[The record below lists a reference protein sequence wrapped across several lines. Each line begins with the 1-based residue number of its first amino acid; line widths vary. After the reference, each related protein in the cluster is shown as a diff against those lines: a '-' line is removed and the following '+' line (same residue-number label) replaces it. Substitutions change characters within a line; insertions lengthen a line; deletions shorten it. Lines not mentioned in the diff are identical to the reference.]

1 MAQTTPNK
9 NQKNN
14 TKNQKD
20 SIIHSLIDQEE
31 QRQLEMIGLIPSEN
45 HTSPDVLSV
54 LGSCLN
60 SKYSEGM
67 VGARYYEGNQYIDQ
81 IEQLARDRVRELFDV
96 AHVNV
101 QPYSGSPAN
110 TAIYFA
116 LMEPGETLMGL
127 KLSMG
132 GHLTHGHPK
141 VTFSGKF
148 FNSVQFTLDEDARID
163 FDQVRALALEYKPK
177 VIVAG
182 NTAYPFELDFKKF
195 REIAD
200 EVGAWLVA
208 DISHITGLIV
218 GGEHMSPVPYADVIM
233 STTHKTFRGPRGAM
247 ILVTKRGV
255 EKDAKLPRKIDSA
268 IIPGL
273 QGGPHNA
280 TTAGIA
286 IAAAE
291 AMRPEFQTYA
301 KQVRKN
307 ADALADALKAEGL
320 KLVGDGTE
328 SHLMLIDLTPFSDGL
343 GTQVAYAMD
352 VAGMYANRNTVPHE
366 PCSPFYPSGIRIG
379 TPLVTT
385 RGMKEAEMKQIATWI
400 KRVVDLVKEK
410 ELPSDKKERRAFVTE
425 FRSWADKQEAL
436 HDIRKEVTAMTKE
449 FPLFSW
455 E

>member
-1 MAQTTPNK
+1 MATPD
-9 NQKNN
+9 Q
-14 TKNQKD
+14 
-20 SIIHSLIDQEE
+20 IFSLIKQE
-31 QRQLEMIGLIPSEN
+31 QKRQQTMIGLIPSEN
-45 HTSPDVLSV
+45 HISPDVSKVLS
-54 LGSCLN
+54 SCLN

-67 VGARYYEGNQYIDQ
+67 VGHRYYEGNLYIDQ
-81 IEQLARDRVRELFDV
+81 IEQLARDRVQNLFDV

-127 KLSMG
+127 QLVFG

-148 FNSVQFTLDEDARID
+148 FKSVQFQLNANARID
-163 FDQVRALALEYKPK
+163 FDQVRALAHEHKPK

-182 NTAYPFELDFKKF
+182 NTAYPFKLDFAKF

-200 EVGAWLVA
+200 EIGAWLVA
-208 DISHITGLIV
+208 DISHVTGLII
-218 GGEHMSPVPYADVIM
+218 GGQHPSPVPYADVIM

-247 ILVTKRGV
+247 IMVTKRGV
-255 EKDAKLPRKIDSA
+255 MRDPKLPTKIDSA

-291 AMRPEFQTYA
+291 AARPEFQKYA
-301 KQVRKN
+301 KQIRKN
-307 ADALADALKAEGL
+307 ADALAKAFQKKKL

-328 SHLMLIDLTPFSDGL
+328 THLMLLDLTPISDGL
-343 GTQVAYAMD
+343 GTQVSYAMD
-352 VAGMYANRNTVPHE
+352 VAGMYANKNTVPYE
-366 PCSPFYPSGIRIG
+366 PCSPFFPSGVRVG

-385 RGMKEAEMKQIATWI
+385 RGMKEAEMKQIADWI
-400 KRVVDLVKEK
+400 SQVVELVHTET
-410 ELPSDKKERRAFVTE
+410 LPTDKKARAAFIAEFQVRAAKDKGLLAIRKQVTE
-425 FRSWADKQEAL
+425 LASS
-436 HDIRKEVTAMTKE
+436 
-449 FPLFSW
+449 FPLFTW
-455 E
+455 D